1 MNKRLI
7 QIDHDTGEVVD
18 GFVAYVVPKRKN
30 GFQQGWLAMAQN
42 GAEILAQSDLG
53 ANDFKVLMKLLSVL
67 DYENLIQVSQVD
79 IARELDMHRQHVQR
93 SIKLFIQLGIILE
106 GVKIGISRSY
116 RLNPSFGWK
125 GSAKGHREALHEHL
139 KVIKDKG
146 AHGAALATLATCAHL
161 SPDNQAKGYTT
172 QSCEIPL
179 CSRARGS
186 RPLTPQNPLNE
197 CLRHTV
203 LTARPPRVL
212 LTPVGA
218 AHTRVRHGRG
228 AGKPPAPLPQS
239 VGSPPTCKGWA
250 AKRLLRKP

>member
-67 DYENLIQVSQVD
+67 DYENLIQVSQAD

-93 SIKLFIQLGIILE
+93 SIKRLIQLGIILE

-125 GSAKGHREALHEHL
+125 GSAKGHRHLKALHEHEGYQAG
-139 KVIKDKG
+139 G
-146 AHGAALATLATCAHL
+146 AGGSFSDTGDMRPPITRQPSKATQRNL
-161 SPDNQAKGYTT
+161 
-172 QSCEIPL
+172 CEIPL
-179 CSRARGS
+179 CQGRGS
-186 RPLTPQNPLNE
+186 RPLNP
-197 CLRHTV
+197 
-203 LTARPPRVL
+203 P
-212 LTPVGA
+212 
-218 AHTRVRHGRG
+218 
-228 AGKPPAPLPQS
+228 KPL
-239 VGSPPTCKGWA
+239 K
-250 AKRLLRKP
+250 